1 MEGDLKVF
9 FIKDL
14 SGKAKRG
21 EIKEVADG
29 YARNFLLPRG
39 LAILATPG
47 TVSNVQTHREQTA
60 ERQNLE
66 QEKLTE
72 IAHSIDGKQVTLR
85 ARAGAQERLFG
96 SVTSTVIAQAL
107 SQLVGFKID
116 KRKIELDEPLR
127 KLGNYDIT
135 IRLSKDVEAKIAVI
149 IEEEKVKT

>member
-1 MEGDLKVF
+1 MKVV

-14 SGKAKRG
+14 PGRAKRG

-39 LAILATPG
+39 LAVLATSG
-47 TVSNVQTHREQTA
+47 TIHSIQTRREQITMHQA
-60 ERQNLE
+60 QE
-66 QEKLTE
+66 QEKLKE
-72 IAHSIDGKQVTLR
+72 IAHNINGKQVILK

-96 SVTSTVIAQAL
+96 SVTTSDIAQAL
-107 SQLVGFKID
+107 SQLVGFNID

-127 KLGNYDIT
+127 KLGNYEII
-135 IRLSKDVEAKIAVI
+135 IRLSKDVEAKITVI

>member
-1 MEGDLKVF
+1 MKVV

-14 SGKAKRG
+14 PGRAKRG

-39 LAILATPG
+39 LAVLATSE
-47 TVSNVQTHREQTA
+47 TIHSIQTRREQITMHQA
-60 ERQNLE
+60 QE
-66 QEKLTE
+66 QEKLKE
-72 IAHSIDGKQVTLR
+72 IAHNIDGKQVILK

-96 SVTSTVIAQAL
+96 SVTTSDIAQAL
-107 SQLVGFKID
+107 SQLVGFNID

-127 KLGNYDIT
+127 KLGNYEII
-135 IRLSKDVEAKIAVI
+135 IRLSKDVEAKITVI